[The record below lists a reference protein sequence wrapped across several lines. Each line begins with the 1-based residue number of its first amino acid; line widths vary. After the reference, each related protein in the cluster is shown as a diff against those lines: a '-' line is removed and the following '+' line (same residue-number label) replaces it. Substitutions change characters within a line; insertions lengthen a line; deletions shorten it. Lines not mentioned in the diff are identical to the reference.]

1 MRLIGSLV
9 FLVGALSVGAYAYF
23 PLNTPQQSR
32 LLDIIQIEAQVP
44 ATATDATA
52 AQDTARSFSP
62 GASAFGTLVNALS
75 TRSPDE
81 IAHAPGDPD
90 EAAVSKAAPTRTY
103 TPSRTAEPRS
113 STAWRTIVTSGSTAE
128 RRAPAAQDDYMA
140 RYRLAR
146 SLQTELARVG
156 CYGGNIDGDWGPG
169 SKRAATAFLRKV
181 NATLPVDTPDA
192 ILLTLIEGHVDK
204 ACGVECPSGQVLAFN
219 GRCVPNVIV
228 ASGPERGTLLGRK
241 TLAAKSASPKP
252 SWSTGTQIVQAAPPV
267 PAPRAQGLAE
277 TPAATAPMRVATPA
291 RERSGP
297 TDTAWRRSAETVD
310 TEAIEQAATSSA
322 HVQPRKTPLPGLMAL
337 GVPPPSPSE
346 IVPHAPLATATTA
359 AAAVPPNPAR
369 APVTRALPRQ
379 AKLAIDGNDLD
390 APHFD
395 DTRQTW
401 PAQQSNLSP
410 YKARSHQANRE
421 RAAIARPAPV
431 RATPPRKVRAVKAD
445 RHRKYRGGGT
455 VRTSMGRVRRGSPQ
469 HNLMQSLGGVF

>member
-32 LLDIIQIEAQVP
+32 LLDIIQIEAPAP
-44 ATATDATA
+44 ATATDATS
-52 AQDTARSFSP
+52 AQGAARSFSP

-81 IAHAPGDPD
+81 LAHAPADPD
-90 EAAVSKAAPTRTY
+90 EAAVSKAAPARTD

-128 RRAPAAQDDYMA
+128 PRAPAAQDDYMA
-140 RYRLAR
+140 RYHLAR
-146 SLQTELARVG
+146 RLQTELARVG

-169 SKRAATAFLRKV
+169 SKRSATAFLRKV

-204 ACGVECPSGQVLAFN
+204 ACGVECPSGQVLAYN

-228 ASGPERGTLLGRK
+228 AGGPERGTLLGHK
-241 TLAAKSASPKP
+241 ALATKSPEQSRI
-252 SWSTGTQIVQAAPPV
+252 TGSQIAHAPPQK
-267 PAPRAQGLAE
+267 A
-277 TPAATAPMRVATPA
+277 
-291 RERSGP
+291 
-297 TDTAWRRSAETVD
+297 
-310 TEAIEQAATSSA
+310 
-322 HVQPRKTPLPGLMAL
+322 PLPGLMAL
-337 GVPPPSPSE
+337 GAPPQPPSE
-346 IVPHAPLATATTA
+346 IVLHAPLATAATA
-359 AAAVPPNPAR
+359 VAAVPPNPAR

-379 AKLAIDGNDLD
+379 AKLAIDGDDLD
-390 APHFD
+390 APHFG
-395 DTRQTW
+395 DTRETR
-401 PAQQSNLSP
+401 PAQQPHRSL
-410 YKARSHQANRE
+410 YKARSHQVERE

-431 RATPPRKVRAVKAD
+431 RAAPPRKVRAVKAD